1 MPYHQNSAGHG
12 GRRCE
17 TARKTEI
24 KIHGHHQE
32 GHQKE
37 CADGRQHSRPQELE
51 IGSVQGDSLT
61 WKSLQG
67 ENLNEVIH
75 TATDGRNG
83 LFAPLLS
90 RLLIAAIR
98 GNSAAIRGD
107 LLISDTH
114 HMTINTVNCNS
125 VNVELPFFYRLGLG
139 SGLVGGKVGRDVIR
153 CAESRMLHWHCLSK

>member
-17 TARKTEI
+17 TARKTEV

-51 IGSVQGDSLT
+51 IGSVQGDPLT

-67 ENLNEVIH
+67 EKVRMFCGIECINDIYKQHKLYRPCW
-75 TATDGRNG
+75 D
-83 LFAPLLS
+83 
-90 RLLIAAIR
+90 AAILV
-98 GNSAAIRGD
+98 AMVVK
-107 LLISDTH
+107 
-114 HMTINTVNCNS
+114 MT
-125 VNVELPFFYRLGLG
+125 P
-139 SGLVGGKVGRDVIR
+139 
-153 CAESRMLHWHCLSK
+153 